1 MHKTVSRLLSEA
13 TIIAGSVSI
22 FAGILLKL
30 TTLTSVY
37 AARLLG
43 LTISDY
49 LTFGAVCLLFSI
61 ALTARR
67 LLKHI
72 ELKLSDRKYTIS

>member
-1 MHKTVSRLLSEA
+1 MHRTVSRLLSEA
-13 TIIAGSVSI
+13 TIIAGSLSI
-22 FAGILLKL
+22 FIGILLKL
-30 TTLTSVY
+30 TTMTSIY
-37 AARLLG
+37 DARLLG

-49 LTFGAVCLLFSI
+49 LNFGAVCFLFSI

-72 ELKLSDRKYTIS
+72 ELKLNDKTPMNY

>member
-1 MHKTVSRLLSEA
+1 MHRTLSRLLSEA
-13 TIIAGSVSI
+13 TIIAGSLSI
-22 FAGILLKL
+22 LIGLLLKL
-30 TTLTSVY
+30 TTMTSIY
-37 AARLLG
+37 AATLLG

-49 LTFGAVCLLFSI
+49 MNFGAVCFLFSI

-72 ELKLSDRKYTIS
+72 ELKLNDKTSRNY